1 VKKALLWVGI
11 SVAIFVV
18 AVIVT
23 FLVLT
28 YIEPE
33 PTATSQID
41 LVPNGV
47 DPKVLEEKKAEINSL
62 NLTILS
68 LKDSLNIQTMRI
80 DSLQEQIQF
89 RDGIIREYTRTVA
102 NLNDQVKTL
111 NQRALSVKELA
122 KTFETMKVE
131 DMKPILAQMDDPTV
145 LDLYTNINSR
155 NRKNLLM
162 ALSTSR
168 AAQLAQK
175 IANLSG
181 S

>member
-1 VKKALLWVGI
+1 MKKALIWVGI
-11 SVAIFVV
+11 GVTAFAVLVVVIFVV
-18 AVIVT
+18 
-23 FLVLT
+23 LSYL
-28 YIEPE
+28 EPE
-33 PTATSQID
+33 PAAPPIA

-47 DPKVLEEKKAEINSL
+47 DPKLLAEKQDEINNL
-62 NLTILS
+62 NKTIFS
-68 LKDSLNIQTMRI
+68 LKDSLNLREMRI

-89 RDGIIREYTRTVA
+89 RDGIIREYTRTVES
-102 NLNDQVKTL
+102 LNSQTAAL
-111 NQRALSVKELA
+111 NNRMLNVKELA

-131 DMKPILAQMDDPTV
+131 DMKPILAQVDDPTV
-145 LDLYTNINSR
+145 IDLYTNINSR

-168 AAQLAQK
+168 AAMLAQK